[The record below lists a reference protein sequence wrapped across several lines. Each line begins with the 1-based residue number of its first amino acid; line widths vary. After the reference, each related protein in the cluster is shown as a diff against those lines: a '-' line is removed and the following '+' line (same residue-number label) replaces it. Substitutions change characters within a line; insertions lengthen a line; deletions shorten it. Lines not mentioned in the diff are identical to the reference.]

1 MKGSC
6 LLAWSHR
13 LLADL
18 PLYALVYR
26 TIFPV
31 CVQMLPSR
39 ETVQEVIREA
49 QAFWQ
54 QHPDEF
60 VAIHC
65 SYGAGD
71 VTFYVPLVSLWKLA

>member
-1 MKGSC
+1 MVTPTAC
-6 LLAWSHR
+6 RLATVCSGVQNH
-13 LLADL
+13 
-18 PLYALVYR
+18 
-26 TIFPV
+26 FSV

-49 QAFWQ
+49 QAFWL

-71 VTFYVPLVSLWKLA
+71 VTFNVPLASLWKLA